1 MAWTFINGELRRT
14 FLKEHGVRMRSR
26 LSAGATPATVVYWM
40 QLARWLDKRG
50 IRTLTACDRSVLHE
64 YGVFVRDTATGRQVA
79 VKTLTAVT
87 RLWAYDELSAR
98 PTGMARPPWDEFGA
112 DDYLPAATSYG
123 GENEREPLA
132 EETMGPLPVW
142 AIRVIE
148 DLADDILAAWA
159 QARRLRDTATRTPS
173 TPAGS
178 AALDAYLDAMT
189 AAGKALPAVVLKG
202 KSRLA
207 CIYIAAR
214 TGASL
219 NQVTVRNQRRG
230 LTRSVAERPGPCPLD
245 LPVTGKIAGAPW
257 REVLDFHEAPV
268 LMRHLGTAAFIICA
282 YLTGMR
288 PQENGAELHLMQH
301 SAGAMYA

>member
-1 MAWTFINGELRRT
+1 
-14 FLKEHGVRMRSR
+14 
-26 LSAGATPATVVYWM
+26 
-40 QLARWLDKRG
+40 
-50 IRTLTACDRSVLHE
+50 
-64 YGVFVRDTATGRQVA
+64 
-79 VKTLTAVT
+79 
-87 RLWAYDELSAR
+87 
-98 PTGMARPPWDEFGA
+98 MARPPWDEVGA

-132 EETMGPLPVW
+132 EETMGPLLVW

-148 DLADDILAAWA
+148 DLSDDILAAWA
-159 QARRLRDTATRTPS
+159 GTRRLRDTVARTPS
-173 TPAGS
+173 TLAGS
-178 AALDAYLDAMT
+178 AALDAYRDALS
-189 AAGKALPAVVLKG
+189 AASEALPAVVLKG

-207 CIYIAAR
+207 GIYIAAR

-230 LTRSVAERPGPCPLD
+230 LTRAVAERPGPCPLD
-245 LPVTGKIAGAPW
+245 LPVTGRIAGAPW

-268 LMRHLGTAAFIICA
+268 LMRHLGTAAFIVCA

-301 SAGAMYA
+301 TAGFK